1 MNQNVLAAKKE
12 VVEEVKT
19 LAKETN
25 NLVVCEY
32 RGLKVSELSTLRKT
46 LTKLD
51 AKANVYKNSL
61 VSRALK
67 EDNTEIETLL
77 EGPNIFVFA
86 KDPTNGSLK
95 ALTKFA
101 KKNECLVIKGGLID
115 GSFKDANY
123 IKTLAA
129 LPSKEGLVS
138 MLLSVLQA
146 PMRNLAYSLSQVS
159 EKK

>member
-25 NLVVCEY
+25 NVVVCEY
-32 RGLKVSELSTLRKT
+32 RGLKVSELSDLRKT
-46 LTKLD
+46 LSKLD

-61 VSRALK
+61 VSKALK
-67 EDNTEIETLL
+67 EDNDEIETLL
-77 EGPNIFVFA
+77 EGPNIFVFT

-115 GSFKDANY
+115 GSIKDADY

>member
-25 NLVVCEY
+25 NVVVCEY
-32 RGLKVSELSTLRKT
+32 RGLKVSELSDLRKT
-46 LTKLD
+46 LSKLD

-61 VSRALK
+61 VSKALK
-67 EDNTEIETLL
+67 EDNDEIETLL
-77 EGPNIFVFA
+77 EGPNIFVFT

-123 IKTLAA
+123 IKTLAT